1 MRDKVKRG
9 GDIVFALSVLTLGSP
24 LLLLIALA
32 VKVTSSGPIFFG
44 HKRLGKNGETF
55 RCWKFRT
62 MYPDAE
68 CRLVKLLAANPDLS
82 KEYALTHKLKRD
94 PRVTPLGQ
102 FLRVTSL
109 DELPQV
115 VNILRGEMSVI
126 GPRPIVED
134 ELIHYGEHFQEAFSV
149 LPGLSG
155 LWQTSGRNQ
164 RTYPH
169 RVRLD
174 RLYARSRTLSLDLRL
189 VARTVRV
196 VLWPWGNGAY

>member
-1 MRDKVKRG
+1 MSIKRA
-9 GDIVFALSVLTLGSP
+9 GDITFALSVLTLGSP
-24 LLLLIALA
+24 LLLFIALA
-32 VKVTSSGPIFFG
+32 VKLSSSGPIFFG
-44 HKRLGKNGETF
+44 HSRIGRHGKTF

-68 CRLVKLLAANPDLS
+68 CRLVKLLDANPDLS

-94 PRVTPLGQ
+94 PRVTPLGH

-126 GPRPIVED
+126 GPRPIVEA

-174 RLYARSRTLSLDLRL
+174 RLYARSRTLSVDLWL
-189 VARTVRV
+189 VARTVGV

>member
-1 MRDKVKRG
+1 M
-9 GDIVFALSVLTLGSP
+9 GDITFALSVLTLGSP
-24 LLLLIALA
+24 LLLFIALA
-32 VKVTSSGPIFFG
+32 VKLSSSGPIFFG
-44 HKRLGKNGETF
+44 HRRIGRHGKTF

-68 CRLVKLLAANPDLS
+68 CRLVKLLDANPDLS

-94 PRVTPLGQ
+94 PRVTPLGH

-126 GPRPIVED
+126 GPRPIVEA

-155 LWQTSGRNQ
+155 LWQTSGRNH

-174 RLYARSRTLSLDLRL
+174 RAYARSRCLWLDLRL
-189 VARTVRV
+189 VAKTARV
-196 VLWPWGNGAY
+196 VLWPWGSGAY

>member
-1 MRDKVKRG
+1 
-9 GDIVFALSVLTLGSP
+9 
-24 LLLLIALA
+24 
-32 VKVTSSGPIFFG
+32 
-44 HKRLGKNGETF
+44 
-55 RCWKFRT
+55 
-62 MYPDAE
+62 
-68 CRLVKLLAANPDLS
+68 
-82 KEYALTHKLKRD
+82 
-94 PRVTPLGQ
+94 
-102 FLRVTSL
+102 
-109 DELPQV
+109 
-115 VNILRGEMSVI
+115 MSVI

>member
-1 MRDKVKRG
+1 MIKRL
-9 GDIVFALSVLTLGSP
+9 GDITFALSVLTLGSP
-24 LLLLIALA
+24 LLLFIALA
-32 VKVTSSGPIFFG
+32 VKLSSSGPILFG
-44 HKRLGKNGETF
+44 HRRIGRHGKTF

-68 CRLVKLLAANPDLS
+68 RRLVKLLDANPDLFE
-82 KEYALTHKLKRD
+82 EYARTHKLRKD
-94 PRVTPLGQ
+94 PRVTPLGHL
-102 FLRVTSL
+102 LRVTSL

-126 GPRPIVED
+126 GPRPIVEA

-155 LWQTSGRNQ
+155 LWQTSGRNH

-174 RLYARSRTLSLDLRL
+174 RLYARSRTLSLDMRL
-189 VARTVRV
+189 VARTVGV

>member
-1 MRDKVKRG
+1 
-9 GDIVFALSVLTLGSP
+9 
-24 LLLLIALA
+24 
-32 VKVTSSGPIFFG
+32 
-44 HKRLGKNGETF
+44 
-55 RCWKFRT
+55 

-68 CRLVKLLAANPDLS
+68 RRLVKLLDANPDLFE
-82 KEYALTHKLKRD
+82 EYALTHKLKKD

-126 GPRPIVED
+126 GPRPIVEA

-174 RLYARSRTLSLDLRL
+174 RLYARSRTLSVDLWL
-189 VARTVRV
+189 VARTVGV

>member
-1 MRDKVKRG
+1 MSIKRA
-9 GDIVFALSVLTLGSP
+9 GDITFALSVLTLGSP
-24 LLLLIALA
+24 LLLFIALA
-32 VKVTSSGPIFFG
+32 VKLSSSGPIFFG
-44 HKRLGKNGETF
+44 HHRIGRHGKTF

-68 CRLVKLLAANPDLS
+68 CRLAKLLDANPDLS
-82 KEYALTHKLKRD
+82 EEYALTHKLKRD

-115 VNILRGEMSVI
+115 INILRGEMSVI
-126 GPRPIVED
+126 GPRPIVEA

-189 VARTVRV
+189 VARTVGV

>member
-1 MRDKVKRG
+1 MSIKRA
-9 GDIVFALSVLTLGSP
+9 GDITFALSVLTLGSP
-24 LLLLIALA
+24 LLLFIALA
-32 VKVTSSGPIFFG
+32 VKLNSSGPIFFG
-44 HKRLGKNGETF
+44 HRRIGRHGKTF

-68 CRLVKLLAANPDLS
+68 CRLVKLLDANPDLS

-94 PRVTPLGQ
+94 PRITPLGH

-126 GPRPIVED
+126 GPRPIVEA

-189 VARTVRV
+189 VTRTVGV

>member
-1 MRDKVKRG
+1 MIKRL
-9 GDIVFALSVLTLGSP
+9 GDITFALSVLTLGSP
-24 LLLLIALA
+24 LLLFIALA
-32 VKVTSSGPIFFG
+32 VKLSSSGPILFG
-44 HKRLGKNGETF
+44 HRRLGRHGKTF
-55 RCWKFRT
+55 QCIKFRT

-68 CRLVKLLAANPDLS
+68 CRLVNLLRSDPVLYE
-82 KEYALTHKLKRD
+82 EYARTHKLKRD
-94 PRVTPLGQ
+94 PRVTPLGR

-115 VNILRGEMSVI
+115 INILQGELSVV
-126 GPRPIVED
+126 GPRPIVEA

-155 LWQTSGRNQ
+155 LWQTSGRNH

-174 RLYARSRTLSLDLRL
+174 RFYARHRGLWLDLRL
-189 VARTVRV
+189 VVRTVGV
-196 VLWPWGNGAY
+196 VLWPWGRGAY

>member
-1 MRDKVKRG
+1 MSIKRA
-9 GDIVFALSVLTLGSP
+9 GDITFALSVLTLGSP
-24 LLLLIALA
+24 LLLFIALA
-32 VKVTSSGPIFFG
+32 VKLSSSGPIFFG
-44 HKRLGKNGETF
+44 HRRIGRHGKTF

-68 CRLVKLLAANPDLS
+68 SRLVKLLDANPDLS

-94 PRVTPLGQ
+94 PRVTPLGH

-126 GPRPIVED
+126 GPRPIVEA

-174 RLYARSRTLSLDLRL
+174 RLYARSRTLSVDLWL
-189 VARTVRV
+189 VARTVGV

>member
-1 MRDKVKRG
+1 MIKRL
-9 GDIVFALSVLTLGSP
+9 GDVTFALSVLTLGSP
-24 LLLLIALA
+24 LLLFIALA
-32 VKVTSSGPIFFG
+32 VKLSSNGPILFG
-44 HKRLGKNGETF
+44 HRRLGRHGKTF

-68 CRLVKLLAANPDLS
+68 CRLVKLLGSDPVLYE
-82 KEYALTHKLKRD
+82 EYALTHKLKRD
-94 PRVTPLGQ
+94 PRITPLGHL
-102 FLRVTSL
+102 LRVTSL

-126 GPRPIVED
+126 GPRPIVGD
-134 ELIHYGEHFQEAFSV
+134 EVPHYGEHFHEAFSV

-155 LWQTSGRNQ
+155 LWQTSGRNH

-174 RLYARSRTLSLDLRL
+174 RAYARSRCLWLDLRL
-189 VARTVRV
+189 VARTVAV

>member
-1 MRDKVKRG
+1 M
-9 GDIVFALSVLTLGSP
+9 GDITFALSVLTLGSP
-24 LLLLIALA
+24 LLLFIALA
-32 VKVTSSGPIFFG
+32 VKLSSSGPIFFG
-44 HKRLGKNGETF
+44 HRRIGRHGKTF

-68 CRLVKLLAANPDLS
+68 SRLVKLLDANPDLS

-94 PRVTPLGQ
+94 PRITPLGHL
-102 FLRVTSL
+102 LRVTSM

-126 GPRPIVED
+126 GPRPIVEA

-155 LWQTSGRNQ
+155 LWQTSGRSQ

-174 RLYARSRTLSLDLRL
+174 RLYARSRTLSVDLWL
-189 VARTVRV
+189 VARTVGV

>member
-1 MRDKVKRG
+1 MTKRL
-9 GDIVFALSVLTLGSP
+9 GDITFALTVLTLGSP

-68 CRLVKLLAANPDLS
+68 CRLVKLLGSDPELY
-82 KEYALTHKLKRD
+82 KEYALTHKLKKD
-94 PRVTPLGQ
+94 PRVTPLGHL
-102 FLRVTSL
+102 LRVTSL

-126 GPRPIVED
+126 GPRPIIAEEVP
-134 ELIHYGEHFQEAFSV
+134 HYGEHFHEVFSV
-149 LPGLSG
+149 LPGITG
-155 LWQTSGRNQ
+155 LWQSSGRNN
-164 RTYPH
+164 
-169 RVRLD
+169 
-174 RLYARSRTLSLDLRL
+174 LSYER
-189 VARTVRV
+189 RV
-196 VLWPWGNGAY
+196 VLDLEYVRGYSLRLDWKIFLRTVKVLLLPKKYGAY

>member
-1 MRDKVKRG
+1 MSIKRA
-9 GDIVFALSVLTLGSP
+9 GDITFALSVLTLGSP
-24 LLLLIALA
+24 LLLFIALA
-32 VKVTSSGPIFFG
+32 VKLSSSGPIFFG
-44 HKRLGKNGETF
+44 HRRIGCHGKTF

-68 CRLVKLLAANPDLS
+68 SRLVKLLDANPDLS

-94 PRVTPLGQ
+94 PRVTPLGH

-126 GPRPIVED
+126 GPRPIVEA

-155 LWQTSGRNQ
+155 LWQTSGRSQ

-189 VARTVRV
+189 VARTVGV